1 MGSTSN
7 TSSSNFS
14 SSSLSA
20 LQAISEGVGTS
31 LLSTLS
37 SPGPKL
43 DNSPNM
49 NVAQP
54 NKMGNQDSKSPPGLF
69 CEQNQVESSMCQSNN
84 REPLSNKDIKEE
96 NLEGS
101 EQRGPPES
109 KGHKKLLQLLTCSSE
124 ERGHS
129 ALSNSPLDSS
139 CKESP
144 TNATSPSSGVSSST
158 SGGVSSSSNMQEKHR
173 ILHKLLRNGNSPA
186 EVAKITAEATGKDT
200 YHDNSSSASYGEGA
214 VKQEQLSPKKKEN
227 HALLRYLLDKDDGKD
242 LSKDI
247 KPKIENMDSKMGQCS
262 SSAAPTSSQEK
273 EIKIKTEPT
282 EEVVSGSCVKTLL
295 IGLLSD
301 LPYKYFLKMK
311 VLHFAQFCLRKILCH
326 S

>member
-1 MGSTSN
+1 MGPTSN
-7 TSSSNFS
+7 TSNSNFS

-20 LQAISEGVGTS
+20 LQAISDGVGTS

-49 NVAQP
+49 NVVQQS
-54 NKMGNQDSKSPPGLF
+54 KMGNQDSKSSPGLF

-84 REPLSNKDIKEE
+84 RDPLSNKDSKEE
-96 NLEGS
+96 SLES
-101 EQRGPPES
+101 SDQRAPPES

-124 ERGHS
+124 DRGHS
-129 ALSNSPLDSS
+129 TLSNSPLDST
-139 CKESP
+139 CKEPS

-158 SGGVSSSSNMQEKHR
+158 TGGVSSSSNMQEKHR

-200 YHDNSSSASYGEGA
+200 YHETNSTVSCGEGT

-242 LSKDI
+242 PLSKEI
-247 KPKIENMDSKMGQCS
+247 KPKIENLDSKMVQCCS
-262 SSAAPTSSQEK
+262 SAIPISSQEK
-273 EIKIKTEPT
+273 EMKIKTEPA
-282 EEVVSGSCVKTLL
+282 EEVEFSSGNSIFCHYSSNMWRL
-295 IGLLSD
+295 ILNN
-301 LPYKYFLKMK
+301 Y
-311 VLHFAQFCLRKILCH
+311 AC
-326 S
+326 